1 MEYNPNE
8 ARKKTSPEQQIIRAA
23 RNVEY
28 DRKFRKS
35 AEDRLNQ
42 ENPTP
47 QGVFKVQSQ
56 AVARNIVEQAN
67 DLVNKKGKGEISNA
81 DFAAKMAMVDQ
92 MVGNLGNFTKTVES
106 NLALYNQML
115 KNGTLSYGMDQH
127 EEAVLQAID
136 RGEVE
141 LALDDEGRVKMEGVG
156 KHPMQGNFDINI
168 YDFVNIP
175 KPFRKMK
182 PINTLVDPFVKNL
195 GLDEN
200 GMPRARTNEN
210 GQLVYDSGDYAEHD
224 KEVLG
229 FTLDALNEVGPE
241 GVRSFLGDHL
251 NIPNDE
257 IKALAEDVNFV
268 DEDGLEFEDGAQ
280 AAAFKNLNG
289 YMGNKYT
296 RQVRPH
302 PDTIANAAA
311 TSAANIAA
319 QKQVMLPAQ
328 EEVQAQQTEVMQ
340 TPQGTVA
347 ETAIE
352 DISQTPTTDLNGQPI
367 ENNEIID
374 ESTEETVEET
384 PLKMKSL
391 SAKDLIKKYS

>member
-1 MEYNPNE
+1 MEYNPND
-8 ARKKTSPEQQIIRAA
+8 ARRKTSPEQQIIRAN
-23 RNVEY
+23 RSLEY
-28 DRKFRKS
+28 DRKFKKS

-56 AVARNIVEQAN
+56 AVAREIVGKAN
-67 DLVNKKGKGEISNA
+67 ELVNKKRKGEISNA
-81 DFAAKMAMVDQ
+81 DFAAQMAATEQ
-92 MVGNLGNFTKTVES
+92 MVSNLGNFTKTVES
-106 NLALYNQML
+106 NLALYNDML
-115 KNGTLSYGMDQH
+115 KNGTLSYGIDQH

-136 RGEVE
+136 RGDVK
-141 LALDDEGRVKMEGVG
+141 LALDKDGRVRMEGVG
-156 KHPMQGNFDINI
+156 RHPMEGNFDVNI

-182 PINTLVDPFVKNL
+182 PINLLVDPFVKNL

-200 GMPRARTNEN
+200 GMPRAKTNEN

-224 KEVLG
+224 KEVLD
-229 FTLDALNEVGPE
+229 FTLNALENVGPE

-251 NIPNDE
+251 NIPNNE

-268 DEDGLEFEDGAQ
+268 DEEGLEFEDAAQ

-289 YMGNKYT
+289 YMNGKYT

-302 PDTIANAAA
+302 PDTIAN
-311 TSAANIAA
+311 SAAVSAADIASK
-319 QKQVMLPAQ
+319 KQVMLPAQ

-340 TPQGTVA
+340 TPQGTIA
-347 ETAIE
+347 ETATE
-352 DISQTPTTDLNGQPI
+352 DVMQTPATDLEGKPI
-367 ENNEIID
+367 VDNEVVS
-374 ESTEETVEET
+374 ESIEETVSS
-384 PLKMKSL
+384 PVKMKEL
-391 SAKDLIKKYS
+391 SAADLIKKYS

>member
-1 MEYNPNE
+1 MEYNPND
-8 ARKKTSPEQQIIRAA
+8 ARRKTSPEQQIIRAN
-23 RNVEY
+23 RNLEY
-28 DRKFRKS
+28 DRKFKKS

-56 AVARNIVEQAN
+56 AVAREIVGKAN
-67 DLVNKKGKGEISNA
+67 ELVNKKRKGEISNA
-81 DFAAKMAMVDQ
+81 DFAAQMAATEQ
-92 MVGNLGNFTKTVES
+92 MVSNLGNFTKTVES
-106 NLALYNQML
+106 NLALYNDML
-115 KNGTLSYGMDQH
+115 KNGTLSYGIDQH

-136 RGEVE
+136 KGDVK
-141 LALDDEGRVKMEGVG
+141 LALDKDGRVRMEGVG
-156 KHPMQGNFDINI
+156 RHPIEGNFDVNI

-182 PINTLVDPFVKNL
+182 PINLLVDPFVKNL

-224 KEVLG
+224 KEVLD
-229 FTLDALNEVGPE
+229 FTLNALENVGPE

-251 NIPNDE
+251 NIPNKE

-268 DEDGLEFEDGAQ
+268 DEEGLEFEDAAQ

-289 YMGNKYT
+289 YMNAKYT

-302 PDTIANAAA
+302 PDTIAN
-311 TSAANIAA
+311 SAAVSAADIASK
-319 QKQVMLPAQ
+319 KQVMLPAQ

-347 ETAIE
+347 ETANEEILPPSIFSDKE
-352 DISQTPTTDLNGQPI
+352 EVVEDSQAEVVEQSPLTMKDIS
-367 ENNEIID
+367 
-374 ESTEETVEET
+374 
-384 PLKMKSL
+384 
-391 SAKDLIKKYS
+391 AADLIKKYS

>member
-1 MEYNPNE
+1 MEYNPND
-8 ARKKTSPEQQIIRAA
+8 ARRKTSPEQQIIRAN
-23 RNVEY
+23 RNLEY
-28 DRKFRKS
+28 DRKFKKS

-56 AVARNIVEQAN
+56 AVAREIVGKAN
-67 DLVNKKGKGEISNA
+67 ELVNKKRKGEISNA
-81 DFAAKMAMVDQ
+81 DFAAQMAATEQ
-92 MVGNLGNFTKTVES
+92 MVSNLGNFTKTVES
-106 NLALYNQML
+106 NLALYNDML
-115 KNGTLSYGMDQH
+115 KNGTLSYGIDQH

-136 RGEVE
+136 KGDVK
-141 LALDDEGRVKMEGVG
+141 LALDKDGRVRMEGVG
-156 KHPMQGNFDINI
+156 RHPMEGNFDVNI

-182 PINTLVDPFVKNL
+182 PINLLVDPFVKNL

-224 KEVLG
+224 KEVLD
-229 FTLDALNEVGPE
+229 FTINALENVGPE

-251 NIPNDE
+251 NIPNKE

-268 DEDGLEFEDGAQ
+268 DEEGLEFEDAAQ

-289 YMGNKYT
+289 YMNGKYT

-302 PDTIANAAA
+302 PDTIAN
-311 TSAANIAA
+311 SAAVSAADIASK
-319 QKQVMLPAQ
+319 KQVKLPAQ
-328 EEVQAQQTEVMQ
+328 EDVQQTEVMQ
-340 TPQGTVA
+340 TPQGVVA
-347 ETAIE
+347 ETATE
-352 DISQTPTTDLNGQPI
+352 DVMQTPATDLEGKPI
-367 ENNEIID
+367 VDNEVVSDSI
-374 ESTEETVEET
+374 EETVSS
-384 PLKMKSL
+384 PVKMKEL
-391 SAKDLIKKYS
+391 SAADLIKKYS

>member
-1 MEYNPNE
+1 MEYNPND
-8 ARKKTSPEQQIIRAA
+8 ARRKTSPEQQIIRAN
-23 RNVEY
+23 RSLEY
-28 DRKFRKS
+28 DRKFKKS

-56 AVARNIVEQAN
+56 AVAREIVGKAN
-67 DLVNKKGKGEISNA
+67 ELVNKKRKGEISNA
-81 DFAAKMAMVDQ
+81 DFAAQMAATEQ
-92 MVGNLGNFTKTVES
+92 MVSNLGNFTKTVES
-106 NLALYNQML
+106 NLALYNDML
-115 KNGTLSYGMDQH
+115 KNGTLSYGIDQH

-136 RGEVE
+136 RGDVK
-141 LALDDEGRVKMEGVG
+141 LALDKDGRVRMEGVG
-156 KHPMQGNFDINI
+156 RHPMEGNFDVNI

-182 PINTLVDPFVKNL
+182 PINLLVDPFVKNL

-200 GMPRARTNEN
+200 GMPRAKTNEN

-224 KEVLG
+224 KEVLD
-229 FTLDALNEVGPE
+229 FTLNALENVGPE

-251 NIPNDE
+251 NIPNNE

-268 DEDGLEFEDGAQ
+268 DEEGLEFEDAAQ

-289 YMGNKYT
+289 YMNGKYT

-302 PDTIANAAA
+302 PDTIAN
-311 TSAANIAA
+311 SAAVSAADIASK
-319 QKQVMLPAQ
+319 KQVMLPAQ

-340 TPQGTVA
+340 TPQGVVA
-347 ETAIE
+347 ETANEEILPPSIFSDKE
-352 DISQTPTTDLNGQPI
+352 EVVEDSQAEVVEQSPLTMKDIS
-367 ENNEIID
+367 
-374 ESTEETVEET
+374 
-384 PLKMKSL
+384 
-391 SAKDLIKKYS
+391 AADLIKKYS

>member
-1 MEYNPNE
+1 MEYNPND
-8 ARKKTSPEQQIIRAA
+8 ARRKTSPEQQIIRAN
-23 RNVEY
+23 RNLEY
-28 DRKFRKS
+28 DRKFKKS

-56 AVARNIVEQAN
+56 AVAREIVGKAN
-67 DLVNKKGKGEISNA
+67 ELVNKKRKGEISNA
-81 DFAAKMAMVDQ
+81 DFAAQMAATEQ
-92 MVGNLGNFTKTVES
+92 MVSNLGNFTKTVES
-106 NLALYNQML
+106 NLALYNDML
-115 KNGTLSYGMDQH
+115 KNGTLSYGIDQH

-136 RGEVE
+136 KGDVK
-141 LALDDEGRVKMEGVG
+141 LALDKDGRVRMEGVG
-156 KHPMQGNFDINI
+156 RHPMEGNFDVNI

-182 PINTLVDPFVKNL
+182 PINLLVDPFVKNL

-224 KEVLG
+224 KEVLD
-229 FTLDALNEVGPE
+229 FTINALENVGPE

-251 NIPNDE
+251 NIPNKE

-268 DEDGLEFEDGAQ
+268 DEEGLEFEDAAQ

-289 YMGNKYT
+289 YMNGKYT

-302 PDTIANAAA
+302 PDTIAN
-311 TSAANIAA
+311 SAAVSAADIASK
-319 QKQVMLPAQ
+319 KQVKLPAQ
-328 EEVQAQQTEVMQ
+328 EEVQQTEVMQ
-340 TPQGTVA
+340 TPQGVVA
-347 ETAIE
+347 ETAVE
-352 DISQTPTTDLNGQPI
+352 DINEPITMDLGQPI
-367 ENNEIID
+367 QA
-374 ESTEETVEET
+374 ETT
-384 PLKMKSL
+384 PLKMKAL
-391 SAKDLIKKYS
+391 SAADLIKKYS

>member
-1 MEYNPNE
+1 MEYNPND
-8 ARKKTSPEQQIIRAA
+8 ARRKTSPEQQIIRAN
-23 RNVEY
+23 RSLEY
-28 DRKFRKS
+28 DRKFKKS

-56 AVARNIVEQAN
+56 AVAREIVGKAN
-67 DLVNKKGKGEISNA
+67 ELVNKKRKGEISNA
-81 DFAAKMAMVDQ
+81 DFAAQMAATEQ
-92 MVGNLGNFTKTVES
+92 MVSNLGNFTKTVES
-106 NLALYNQML
+106 NLALYNDML
-115 KNGTLSYGMDQH
+115 KNGTLSYGIDQH

-136 RGEVE
+136 RGDVK
-141 LALDDEGRVKMEGVG
+141 LALDKDGRVRMEGVG
-156 KHPMQGNFDINI
+156 RHPMEGNFDVNI

-182 PINTLVDPFVKNL
+182 PINLLVDPFVKNL

-200 GMPRARTNEN
+200 GMPRAKTNEN

-224 KEVLG
+224 KEVLD
-229 FTLDALNEVGPE
+229 FTLNALENVGPE

-251 NIPNDE
+251 NIPNKE

-268 DEDGLEFEDGAQ
+268 DEEGLEFEDAAQ

-289 YMGNKYT
+289 YMNGKYT

-302 PDTIANAAA
+302 PDTIAN
-311 TSAANIAA
+311 SAAVSAADIASK
-319 QKQVMLPAQ
+319 KQVMLPAQ

-340 TPQGTVA
+340 TPQGTIA
-347 ETAIE
+347 ETATE
-352 DISQTPTTDLNGQPI
+352 DVMQTPATDLEGKPI
-367 ENNEIID
+367 VDNEVVS
-374 ESTEETVEET
+374 ESIEETVSS
-384 PLKMKSL
+384 PVKMKEL
-391 SAKDLIKKYS
+391 SAADLIKKYS

>member
-1 MEYNPNE
+1 MEYNPND
-8 ARKKTSPEQQIIRAA
+8 ARRKTSPEQQIIRAN
-23 RNVEY
+23 RSLEY
-28 DRKFRKS
+28 DRKFKKS

-56 AVARNIVEQAN
+56 AVAREIVGKAN
-67 DLVNKKGKGEISNA
+67 ELVNKKRKGEISNA
-81 DFAAKMAMVDQ
+81 DFAAQMAATEQ
-92 MVGNLGNFTKTVES
+92 MVSNLGNFTKTVES
-106 NLALYNQML
+106 NLALYNDML
-115 KNGTLSYGMDQH
+115 KNGTLSYGIDQH

-136 RGEVE
+136 RGDVK
-141 LALDDEGRVKMEGVG
+141 LALDKDGRVRMEGVG
-156 KHPMQGNFDINI
+156 RHPMEGNFDVNI

-182 PINTLVDPFVKNL
+182 PINLLVDPFVKNL

-224 KEVLG
+224 KEVLD
-229 FTLDALNEVGPE
+229 FTLNALENVGPE

-251 NIPNDE
+251 NIPNNE

-268 DEDGLEFEDGAQ
+268 DEEGLEFEDAAQ

-289 YMGNKYT
+289 YMNGKYT

-302 PDTIANAAA
+302 PDTIAN
-311 TSAANIAA
+311 SAAVSAADIASK
-319 QKQVMLPAQ
+319 KQVMLPAQ
-328 EEVQAQQTEVMQ
+328 EEVQQTEVMQ
-340 TPQGTVA
+340 TPQGTIA
-347 ETAIE
+347 ETATE
-352 DISQTPTTDLNGQPI
+352 DVMQTPATDLEGKPI
-367 ENNEIID
+367 VDNEVVS
-374 ESTEETVEET
+374 ESIEETVSS
-384 PLKMKSL
+384 PVKMKEL
-391 SAKDLIKKYS
+391 SAADLIKKYS

>member
-1 MEYNPNE
+1 MEYNPND
-8 ARKKTSPEQQIIRAA
+8 ARRKTSPEQQIIRAN
-23 RNVEY
+23 RNLEY
-28 DRKFRKS
+28 DRKFKKS

-56 AVARNIVEQAN
+56 AVAREIVGKAN
-67 DLVNKKGKGEISNA
+67 ELVNKKRKGEISNA
-81 DFAAKMAMVDQ
+81 DFAAQMAATEQ
-92 MVGNLGNFTKTVES
+92 MVSNLGNFTKTVES
-106 NLALYNQML
+106 NLALYNDML
-115 KNGTLSYGMDQH
+115 KNGTLSYGIDQH

-136 RGEVE
+136 KGDVK
-141 LALDDEGRVKMEGVG
+141 LALDKDGRVRMEGVG
-156 KHPMQGNFDINI
+156 RHPMEGNFDVNI

-182 PINTLVDPFVKNL
+182 PINLLVDPFVKNL

-224 KEVLG
+224 KEVLD
-229 FTLDALNEVGPE
+229 FTLNALENVGPE

-251 NIPNDE
+251 NIPNKE

-268 DEDGLEFEDGAQ
+268 DEEGLEFEDAAQ

-289 YMGNKYT
+289 YMNGKYT

-302 PDTIANAAA
+302 PDTIAN
-311 TSAANIAA
+311 SAAVSAADIASK
-319 QKQVMLPAQ
+319 KQVKLPAQ
-328 EEVQAQQTEVMQ
+328 EEVQQTEVMQ
-340 TPQGTVA
+340 TPQGAIA
-347 ETAIE
+347 ETATE
-352 DISQTPTTDLNGQPI
+352 DIMQTPATDLEGKPI
-367 ENNEIID
+367 VDNEVVS
-374 ESTEETVEET
+374 ESIEETVSS
-384 PLKMKSL
+384 PVKMKEL
-391 SAKDLIKKYS
+391 SAADLIKKYS

>member
-1 MEYNPNE
+1 MEYNPND
-8 ARKKTSPEQQIIRAA
+8 ARRKTSPEQQIIRAN
-23 RNVEY
+23 RSLEY
-28 DRKFRKS
+28 DRKFKKS

-56 AVARNIVEQAN
+56 AVAREIVGKAN
-67 DLVNKKGKGEISNA
+67 ELVNKKRKGEISNA
-81 DFAAKMAMVDQ
+81 DFAAQMAATEQ
-92 MVGNLGNFTKTVES
+92 MVSNLGNFTKTVES
-106 NLALYNQML
+106 NLALYNDML
-115 KNGTLSYGMDQH
+115 KNGTLSYGIDQH

-136 RGEVE
+136 RGDVK
-141 LALDDEGRVKMEGVG
+141 LALDKDGRVRMEGVG
-156 KHPMQGNFDINI
+156 RHPMEGNFDVNI

-182 PINTLVDPFVKNL
+182 PINLLVDPFVKNL

-224 KEVLG
+224 KEVLD
-229 FTLDALNEVGPE
+229 FTLNALENVGPE

-251 NIPNDE
+251 NIPNNE

-268 DEDGLEFEDGAQ
+268 DEEGLEFEDAAQ

-289 YMGNKYT
+289 YMNGKYT

-302 PDTIANAAA
+302 PDTIAN
-311 TSAANIAA
+311 SAAVSAADIASK
-319 QKQVMLPAQ
+319 KQVMLPAQ
-328 EEVQAQQTEVMQ
+328 EDVQQTEVMQ
-340 TPQGTVA
+340 TPQGVVA
-347 ETAIE
+347 ETANEEILPPSIFSDKE
-352 DISQTPTTDLNGQPI
+352 EVVEDSQAEVVEQSPLTMKDIS
-367 ENNEIID
+367 
-374 ESTEETVEET
+374 
-384 PLKMKSL
+384 
-391 SAKDLIKKYS
+391 AADLIKKYS

>member
-1 MEYNPNE
+1 MEYNPND
-8 ARKKTSPEQQIIRAA
+8 ARRKTSPEQQIIRAN
-23 RNVEY
+23 RNLEY
-28 DRKFRKS
+28 DRKFKKS

-56 AVARNIVEQAN
+56 AVAREIVGKAN
-67 DLVNKKGKGEISNA
+67 ELVNKKRKGEISNA
-81 DFAAKMAMVDQ
+81 DFAAQMAATEQ
-92 MVGNLGNFTKTVES
+92 MVSNLGDFTKTVES
-106 NLALYNQML
+106 NLALYNDML
-115 KNGTLSYGMDQH
+115 KNGTLSYGIDQH

-136 RGEVE
+136 RGDVK
-141 LALDDEGRVKMEGVG
+141 LALDKDGRVRMEGVG
-156 KHPMQGNFDINI
+156 RHPMEGNFDVNI

-182 PINTLVDPFVKNL
+182 PINLLVDPFVKNL

-224 KEVLG
+224 KEVLD
-229 FTLDALNEVGPE
+229 FTLNALENVGPE

-251 NIPNDE
+251 NMPNNE

-268 DEDGLEFEDGAQ
+268 DEEGLEFEDAAQ

-289 YMGNKYT
+289 YMNGKYT

-302 PDTIANAAA
+302 PDTIAN
-311 TSAANIAA
+311 SAAVSAADIASK
-319 QKQVMLPAQ
+319 KQVMLPAQ
-328 EEVQAQQTEVMQ
+328 EDVQQTEVMQ
-340 TPQGTVA
+340 TPQGTIA
-347 ETAIE
+347 ETATE
-352 DISQTPTTDLNGQPI
+352 DVMQTPATDLEGKPI
-367 ENNEIID
+367 VDNEVVS
-374 ESTEETVEET
+374 ESIEETVSS
-384 PLKMKSL
+384 PVKMKEL
-391 SAKDLIKKYS
+391 SAADLIKKYS

>member
-1 MEYNPNE
+1 MEYNPND
-8 ARKKTSPEQQIIRAA
+8 ARRKTSPEQQIIRAN
-23 RNVEY
+23 RNLEY
-28 DRKFRKS
+28 DRKFKKS

-56 AVARNIVEQAN
+56 AVAREIVGKAN
-67 DLVNKKGKGEISNA
+67 ELVNKKRKGEISNA
-81 DFAAKMAMVDQ
+81 DFAAQMAATEQ
-92 MVGNLGNFTKTVES
+92 MVSNLGNFTKTVES
-106 NLALYNQML
+106 NLALYNDML
-115 KNGTLSYGMDQH
+115 KNGTLSYGIDQH

-136 RGEVE
+136 RGDVK
-141 LALDDEGRVKMEGVG
+141 LALDKDGRVRMEGVG
-156 KHPMQGNFDINI
+156 RHPMEGNFDVNI

-182 PINTLVDPFVKNL
+182 PINLLVDPFVKNL

-224 KEVLG
+224 KEVLD
-229 FTLDALNEVGPE
+229 FTLNALENVGPE

-251 NIPNDE
+251 NMPNNE

-268 DEDGLEFEDGAQ
+268 DEEGLEFEDAAQ

-289 YMGNKYT
+289 YMNGKYT

-302 PDTIANAAA
+302 PDTIAN
-311 TSAANIAA
+311 SAAVSAADIASK
-319 QKQVMLPAQ
+319 KQVMLPAQ
-328 EEVQAQQTEVMQ
+328 EEVQQTEVTQ
-340 TPQGTVA
+340 TPQGVVA
-347 ETAIE
+347 ETANEEILPPSIFSDKE
-352 DISQTPTTDLNGQPI
+352 EVVEDSQAEVVEQSPLTMKDIS
-367 ENNEIID
+367 
-374 ESTEETVEET
+374 
-384 PLKMKSL
+384 
-391 SAKDLIKKYS
+391 AADLIKKYS

>member
-1 MEYNPNE
+1 MEYNPND
-8 ARKKTSPEQQIIRAA
+8 ARRKTSPEQQIIRAN
-23 RNVEY
+23 RNLEY
-28 DRKFRKS
+28 DRKFKKS

-56 AVARNIVEQAN
+56 AVAREIVGKAN
-67 DLVNKKGKGEISNA
+67 ELVNKKRKGEISNA
-81 DFAAKMAMVDQ
+81 DFAAQMAATEQ
-92 MVGNLGNFTKTVES
+92 MVSNLGNFTKTVES
-106 NLALYNQML
+106 NLALYNDML
-115 KNGTLSYGMDQH
+115 KNGTLSYGIDQH

-136 RGEVE
+136 KGDVK
-141 LALDDEGRVKMEGVG
+141 LALDKDGRVRMEGVG
-156 KHPMQGNFDINI
+156 RHPMEGNFDVNI

-182 PINTLVDPFVKNL
+182 PINLLVDPFVKNL

-224 KEVLG
+224 KEVLD
-229 FTLDALNEVGPE
+229 FTLNALENAGPE

-251 NIPNDE
+251 NIPNKE

-268 DEDGLEFEDGAQ
+268 DEEGLEFEDAAQ

-289 YMGNKYT
+289 YMNGKYT

-302 PDTIANAAA
+302 PDTIAN
-311 TSAANIAA
+311 SAAVSAADIASK
-319 QKQVMLPAQ
+319 KQVKLPAQ
-328 EEVQAQQTEVMQ
+328 EEVQQTEVMQ
-340 TPQGTVA
+340 TPQGVVA
-347 ETAIE
+347 ETANEEILPPSIFSDKE
-352 DISQTPTTDLNGQPI
+352 EVVEDSQAEVVEQSPLTMKDIS
-367 ENNEIID
+367 
-374 ESTEETVEET
+374 
-384 PLKMKSL
+384 
-391 SAKDLIKKYS
+391 AADLIKKYS

>member
-1 MEYNPNE
+1 MEYNPND
-8 ARKKTSPEQQIIRAA
+8 ARKKTSPEQQIIRAN
-23 RNVEY
+23 RNLEY
-28 DRKFRKS
+28 DRKFKKS

-56 AVARNIVEQAN
+56 AVAREIVGKAN
-67 DLVNKKGKGEISNA
+67 ELVNKKRKGEISNA
-81 DFAAKMAMVDQ
+81 DFAAQMAATEQ
-92 MVGNLGNFTKTVES
+92 MVSNLGNFTKTVES
-106 NLALYNQML
+106 NLALYNDML
-115 KNGTLSYGMDQH
+115 KNGTLSYGIDQY

-136 RGEVE
+136 KGDVK
-141 LALDDEGRVKMEGVG
+141 LALDKDGRVRMEGVG
-156 KHPMQGNFDINI
+156 KHPMEGNFDINI

-182 PINTLVDPFVKNL
+182 PINLLVDPFVKNL

-224 KEVLG
+224 KEVLD
-229 FTLDALNEVGPE
+229 FTLNALENVGPE

-251 NIPNDE
+251 NIPNNE

-268 DEDGLEFEDGAQ
+268 DEEGLEFEDAAQ

-289 YMGNKYT
+289 YMNGKYT

-302 PDTIANAAA
+302 PDTIAN
-311 TSAANIAA
+311 SAAVSAADIASK
-319 QKQVMLPAQ
+319 KQVTLPAQ
-328 EEVQAQQTEVMQ
+328 EEVQAQQTEIMQ

-347 ETAIE
+347 ETETE
-352 DISQTPTTDLNGQPI
+352 DVTIPNVAETMFDVSA
-367 ENNEIID
+367 
-374 ESTEETVEET
+374 ESSPV
-384 PLKMKSL
+384 KMKEL
-391 SAKDLIKKYS
+391 SAADLIKKYS

>member
-1 MEYNPNE
+1 MEYNPND
-8 ARKKTSPEQQIIRAA
+8 ARRKTSPEQQIIRAN
-23 RNVEY
+23 RNLEY
-28 DRKFRKS
+28 DRKFKKS

-56 AVARNIVEQAN
+56 AVAREIVGKAN
-67 DLVNKKGKGEISNA
+67 ELVNKKRKGEISNA
-81 DFAAKMAMVDQ
+81 DFAAQMAATEQ
-92 MVGNLGNFTKTVES
+92 MVSNLGNFTKTVES
-106 NLALYNQML
+106 NLALYNDML
-115 KNGTLSYGMDQH
+115 KNGTLSYGIDQH

-136 RGEVE
+136 KGDVK
-141 LALDDEGRVKMEGVG
+141 LALDKDGRVRMEGVG
-156 KHPMQGNFDINI
+156 RHPMEGNFDVNI

-182 PINTLVDPFVKNL
+182 PINLLVDPFVKNL

-224 KEVLG
+224 KEVLD
-229 FTLDALNEVGPE
+229 FTLNALENAGPE

-251 NIPNDE
+251 NIPNKE

-268 DEDGLEFEDGAQ
+268 DEEGLEFEDAAQ

-289 YMGNKYT
+289 YMNGKYT

-302 PDTIANAAA
+302 PDTIAN
-311 TSAANIAA
+311 SAAVSAADIASK
-319 QKQVMLPAQ
+319 KQVKLPAQ
-328 EEVQAQQTEVMQ
+328 EDVQQTEVMQ
-340 TPQGTVA
+340 TPQGVVA
-347 ETAIE
+347 ETANEEILPPSIFSDKE
-352 DISQTPTTDLNGQPI
+352 EVVEDSQAEVVEQSPLTMKDIS
-367 ENNEIID
+367 
-374 ESTEETVEET
+374 
-384 PLKMKSL
+384 
-391 SAKDLIKKYS
+391 AADLIKKYS

>member
-1 MEYNPNE
+1 MEYNPND
-8 ARKKTSPEQQIIRAA
+8 ARKKTSPEQQIIRAN
-23 RNVEY
+23 RNLEY
-28 DRKFRKS
+28 DRKFKKS

-56 AVARNIVEQAN
+56 AVAREIVGKAN
-67 DLVNKKGKGEISNA
+67 ELVNKKRKGEISNA
-81 DFAAKMAMVDQ
+81 DFAAQMAATEQ
-92 MVGNLGNFTKTVES
+92 MVSNLGNFTKTVES
-106 NLALYNQML
+106 NLALYNDML
-115 KNGTLSYGMDQH
+115 KNGTLSYGIDQH

-136 RGEVE
+136 RGDVK
-141 LALDDEGRVKMEGVG
+141 LALDKDGRVRMEGVG
-156 KHPMQGNFDINI
+156 KHPMEGNFDVNI

-182 PINTLVDPFVKNL
+182 PINLLVDPFVKNL

-224 KEVLG
+224 KEVLD
-229 FTLDALNEVGPE
+229 FTLNALENVGPE

-251 NIPNDE
+251 NIPNKE

-268 DEDGLEFEDGAQ
+268 DEEGLEFEDAAQ

-289 YMGNKYT
+289 YMNAKYT

-302 PDTIANAAA
+302 PDTIAN
-311 TSAANIAA
+311 SAAVSAADIASK
-319 QKQVMLPAQ
+319 KQVMLPAQ

-347 ETAIE
+347 ETAVENINE
-352 DISQTPTTDLNGQPI
+352 PITMDLGQPI
-367 ENNEIID
+367 QA
-374 ESTEETVEET
+374 EST
-384 PLKMKSL
+384 PIKMKAL
-391 SAKDLIKKYS
+391 SAADLIKKYS

>member
-1 MEYNPNE
+1 MEYNPND
-8 ARKKTSPEQQIIRAA
+8 ARRKTSPEQQIIRAN
-23 RNVEY
+23 RNLEY
-28 DRKFRKS
+28 DRKFKKS

-56 AVARNIVEQAN
+56 AVAREIVGKAN
-67 DLVNKKGKGEISNA
+67 ELVNKKRKGEISNA
-81 DFAAKMAMVDQ
+81 DFAAQMAATEQ
-92 MVGNLGNFTKTVES
+92 MVSNLGNFTKTVES
-106 NLALYNQML
+106 NLALYNDML
-115 KNGTLSYGMDQH
+115 KNGTLSYGIDQH

-136 RGEVE
+136 KGDVK
-141 LALDDEGRVKMEGVG
+141 LALDKDGRVRMEGVG
-156 KHPMQGNFDINI
+156 RHPMEGNFDINI

-182 PINTLVDPFVKNL
+182 PINLLVDPFVKNL

-224 KEVLG
+224 KEILD
-229 FTLDALNEVGPE
+229 FTLNALENVGPE

-251 NIPNDE
+251 NIPNNE

-268 DEDGLEFEDGAQ
+268 DEEGLEFEDAAQ

-289 YMGNKYT
+289 YMNGKYT

-302 PDTIANAAA
+302 PDTIAN
-311 TSAANIAA
+311 SAAVSAADIASK
-319 QKQVMLPAQ
+319 KQVKLPAQ
-328 EEVQAQQTEVMQ
+328 EEVQQTEVMQ
-340 TPQGTVA
+340 TPQGAIA
-347 ETAIE
+347 ETATE
-352 DISQTPTTDLNGQPI
+352 DVMQTPATDLEGKPI
-367 ENNEIID
+367 VDNEVVS
-374 ESTEETVEET
+374 ESIEETVSS
-384 PLKMKSL
+384 PVKMKEL
-391 SAKDLIKKYS
+391 SAADLIKKYS

>member
-1 MEYNPNE
+1 MEYNPND
-8 ARKKTSPEQQIIRAA
+8 ARRKTSPEQQIIRAN
-23 RNVEY
+23 RNLEY
-28 DRKFRKS
+28 DRKFKKS

-56 AVARNIVEQAN
+56 AVAREIVGKAN
-67 DLVNKKGKGEISNA
+67 ELVNKKRKGEISNA
-81 DFAAKMAMVDQ
+81 DFAAQMAATEQ
-92 MVGNLGNFTKTVES
+92 MVSNLGNFTKTVES
-106 NLALYNQML
+106 NLALYNDML
-115 KNGTLSYGMDQH
+115 KNGTLSYGIDQH

-136 RGEVE
+136 RGDVK
-141 LALDDEGRVKMEGVG
+141 LALDKDGRVRMEGVG
-156 KHPMQGNFDINI
+156 RHPMEGNFDVNI

-182 PINTLVDPFVKNL
+182 PINLLVDPFVKNL

-224 KEVLG
+224 KEVLD
-229 FTLDALNEVGPE
+229 FTLNALENVGPE

-251 NIPNDE
+251 NMPNNE

-268 DEDGLEFEDGAQ
+268 DEEGLEFEDAAQ

-289 YMGNKYT
+289 YMNGKYT

-302 PDTIANAAA
+302 PDTIAN
-311 TSAANIAA
+311 SAAVSAADIASK
-319 QKQVMLPAQ
+319 KQVMLPAQ

-347 ETAIE
+347 ETAVE
-352 DISQTPTTDLNGQPI
+352 DINEPITMDLGQPI
-367 ENNEIID
+367 QA
-374 ESTEETVEET
+374 EST
-384 PLKMKSL
+384 PIKMKAL
-391 SAKDLIKKYS
+391 SAADLIKKYS

>member
-1 MEYNPNE
+1 MEYNPND
-8 ARKKTSPEQQIIRAA
+8 ARKKTSPEQQIIRAT
-23 RNVEY
+23 RNLEY
-28 DRKFRKS
+28 DRKFKKS

-56 AVARNIVEQAN
+56 AVAREIVGRAN
-67 DLVNKKGKGEISNA
+67 ELVNKKSKGEISNA
-81 DFAAKMAMVDQ
+81 DFAAQMAATEQ

-106 NLALYNQML
+106 NLALYNDML

-136 RGEVE
+136 KGDVK
-141 LALDDEGRVKMEGVG
+141 LALDKDGRVRMEGFG
-156 KHPMQGNFDINI
+156 KHPIEGNFDINI

-182 PINTLVDPFVKNL
+182 PINLLVDPFVKNL

-210 GQLVYDSGDYAEHD
+210 GQLVYDSGDYSEHD
-224 KEVLG
+224 KEVLD
-229 FTLDALNEVGPE
+229 FTLNALENAGPE

-251 NIPNDE
+251 NIPNNE

-268 DEDGLEFEDGAQ
+268 DEEGLEFEDAAQ

-289 YMGNKYT
+289 YMGGKYT

-302 PDTIANAAA
+302 PDTIAN
-311 TSAANIAA
+311 SAAVSAADIAA
-319 QKQVMLPAQ
+319 KKQVKLPAQ
-328 EEVQAQQTEVMQ
+328 EEVQQTEVMQ
-340 TPQGTVA
+340 TPQGVVA

-352 DISQTPTTDLNGQPI
+352 DVNQTEVTDLNGQPI
-367 ENNEIID
+367 QAEQT
-374 ESTEETVEET
+374 ESIETT
-384 PLKMKSL
+384 PLKMKAL
-391 SAKDLIKKYS
+391 SAADLIKKYS

>member
-1 MEYNPNE
+1 MEYNPND
-8 ARKKTSPEQQIIRAA
+8 ARRKTSPEQQIIRAN
-23 RNVEY
+23 RSLEY
-28 DRKFRKS
+28 DRKFKKS

-56 AVARNIVEQAN
+56 AVAREIVGKAN
-67 DLVNKKGKGEISNA
+67 ELVNKKRKGEISNA
-81 DFAAKMAMVDQ
+81 DFAAQMAATEQ
-92 MVGNLGNFTKTVES
+92 MVSNLGNFTKTVES
-106 NLALYNQML
+106 NLALYNDML
-115 KNGTLSYGMDQH
+115 KNGTLSYGIDQH

-136 RGEVE
+136 KGDVK
-141 LALDDEGRVKMEGVG
+141 LALDKDGRVRMEGVG
-156 KHPMQGNFDINI
+156 RHPMEGNFDVNI

-182 PINTLVDPFVKNL
+182 PINLLVDPFVKNL

-224 KEVLG
+224 KEVLD
-229 FTLDALNEVGPE
+229 FTLNALENVGPE

-251 NIPNDE
+251 NIPNNE

-268 DEDGLEFEDGAQ
+268 DEEGLEFEDAAQ

-289 YMGNKYT
+289 YMNGKYT

-302 PDTIANAAA
+302 PDTIAN
-311 TSAANIAA
+311 SAAVSAADIASK
-319 QKQVMLPAQ
+319 KQVKLPAQ
-328 EEVQAQQTEVMQ
+328 EEVQQTEVMQ
-340 TPQGTVA
+340 TPQGVVA
-347 ETAIE
+347 ETATE
-352 DISQTPTTDLNGQPI
+352 DVMQTPATDLEGKPI
-367 ENNEIID
+367 VDNEVVS
-374 ESTEETVEET
+374 ESIEETVSS
-384 PLKMKSL
+384 PVKMKEL
-391 SAKDLIKKYS
+391 SAADLIKKYS

>member
-1 MEYNPNE
+1 MEYNPND
-8 ARKKTSPEQQIIRAA
+8 ARRKTSPEQQIIRAN
-23 RNVEY
+23 RNLEY
-28 DRKFRKS
+28 DRKFKKS

-56 AVARNIVEQAN
+56 AVAREIVGKAN
-67 DLVNKKGKGEISNA
+67 ELVNKKRKGEISNA
-81 DFAAKMAMVDQ
+81 DFAAQMAATEQ
-92 MVGNLGNFTKTVES
+92 MVSNLGNFTKTVES
-106 NLALYNQML
+106 NLALYNDML
-115 KNGTLSYGMDQH
+115 KNGTLSYGIDQH

-136 RGEVE
+136 KGDVK
-141 LALDDEGRVKMEGVG
+141 LALDKDGRVRMEGVG
-156 KHPMQGNFDINI
+156 RHPMEGNFDVNI

-182 PINTLVDPFVKNL
+182 PINLLVDPFVKNL

-224 KEVLG
+224 KEVLD
-229 FTLDALNEVGPE
+229 FTLNALENVGPE

-251 NIPNDE
+251 NIPNKE

-268 DEDGLEFEDGAQ
+268 DEEGLEFEDAAQ

-289 YMGNKYT
+289 YMNGKYT

-302 PDTIANAAA
+302 PDTIAN
-311 TSAANIAA
+311 SAAVSAADIASK
-319 QKQVMLPAQ
+319 KQVKLPAQ
-328 EEVQAQQTEVMQ
+328 EDVQQTEVMQ
-340 TPQGTVA
+340 TPQGVVA
-347 ETAIE
+347 ETANEEILPPSIFSDKE
-352 DISQTPTTDLNGQPI
+352 EVVEDSQAEVVEQSPLTMKDIS
-367 ENNEIID
+367 
-374 ESTEETVEET
+374 
-384 PLKMKSL
+384 
-391 SAKDLIKKYS
+391 AADLIKKYS

>member
-1 MEYNPNE
+1 MEYNPND
-8 ARKKTSPEQQIIRAA
+8 ARRKTSPEQQIIRAN
-23 RNVEY
+23 RNLEY
-28 DRKFRKS
+28 DRKFKKS

-56 AVARNIVEQAN
+56 AVAREIVGKAN
-67 DLVNKKGKGEISNA
+67 ELVNKKRKGEISNA
-81 DFAAKMAMVDQ
+81 DFAAQMAATEQ
-92 MVGNLGNFTKTVES
+92 MVSNLGNFTKTVES
-106 NLALYNQML
+106 NLALYNNML
-115 KNGTLSYGMDQH
+115 KNGTLSYGIDQH

-136 RGEVE
+136 KGDVK
-141 LALDDEGRVKMEGVG
+141 LALDKDGRVRMEGVG
-156 KHPMQGNFDINI
+156 RHPMEGNFDVNI

-182 PINTLVDPFVKNL
+182 PINLLVDPFVKNL

-224 KEVLG
+224 KEVLD
-229 FTLDALNEVGPE
+229 FTLNALENVGPE

-251 NIPNDE
+251 NIPNKE

-268 DEDGLEFEDGAQ
+268 DEEGLEFEDAAQ

-289 YMGNKYT
+289 YMNGKYT

-302 PDTIANAAA
+302 PDTIAN
-311 TSAANIAA
+311 SAAVSAADIASK
-319 QKQVMLPAQ
+319 KQVKLPAQ
-328 EEVQAQQTEVMQ
+328 EDVQQTEVMQ
-340 TPQGTVA
+340 TPQGVVA
-347 ETAIE
+347 ETANEEILPPSIFSDKE
-352 DISQTPTTDLNGQPI
+352 EVVEDSQAEVVEQSPLTMKDIS
-367 ENNEIID
+367 
-374 ESTEETVEET
+374 
-384 PLKMKSL
+384 
-391 SAKDLIKKYS
+391 AADLIKKYS

>member
-1 MEYNPNE
+1 MEYNPND
-8 ARKKTSPEQQIIRAA
+8 ARRKTSPEQQIIRAN
-23 RNVEY
+23 RNLEY
-28 DRKFRKS
+28 DRKFKKS

-56 AVARNIVEQAN
+56 AVAREIVGKAN
-67 DLVNKKGKGEISNA
+67 ELVNKKRKGEISNA
-81 DFAAKMAMVDQ
+81 DFAAQMAATEQ
-92 MVGNLGNFTKTVES
+92 MVSNLGNFTKTVES
-106 NLALYNQML
+106 NLALYNDML
-115 KNGTLSYGMDQH
+115 KNGTLSYGIDQH

-136 RGEVE
+136 RGDVK
-141 LALDDEGRVKMEGVG
+141 LALDKDGRVRMEGVG
-156 KHPMQGNFDINI
+156 RHPMEGNFDVNI

-182 PINTLVDPFVKNL
+182 PINLLVDPFVKNL

-224 KEVLG
+224 KEVLD
-229 FTLDALNEVGPE
+229 FTLNALENVGPE

-251 NIPNDE
+251 NMPNNE

-268 DEDGLEFEDGAQ
+268 DEEGLEFEDAAQ

-289 YMGNKYT
+289 YMNAKYT

-302 PDTIANAAA
+302 PDTIANSAAV
-311 TSAANIAA
+311 SAANIASK
-319 QKQVMLPAQ
+319 KQVMLPAQ
-328 EEVQAQQTEVMQ
+328 EEVQQTEVTQ
-340 TPQGTVA
+340 IPKGVVA
-347 ETAIE
+347 ETANEEILPPSIFSDKEEVVE
-352 DISQTPTTDLNGQPI
+352 DSQAKVVEQSPLTMKNIS
-367 ENNEIID
+367 
-374 ESTEETVEET
+374 
-384 PLKMKSL
+384 
-391 SAKDLIKKYS
+391 AADLIKKYS

>member
-1 MEYNPNE
+1 MEYNPND
-8 ARKKTSPEQQIIRAA
+8 ARRKTSPEQQIIRAN
-23 RNVEY
+23 RNLEY
-28 DRKFRKS
+28 DRKFKKS

-56 AVARNIVEQAN
+56 AVAREIVGKAN
-67 DLVNKKGKGEISNA
+67 ELVNKKRKGEISNA
-81 DFAAKMAMVDQ
+81 DFAAQMAATEQ
-92 MVGNLGNFTKTVES
+92 MVSNLGNFTKTVES
-106 NLALYNQML
+106 NLALYNDML
-115 KNGTLSYGMDQH
+115 KNGTLSYGIDQH

-136 RGEVE
+136 KGDVK
-141 LALDDEGRVKMEGVG
+141 LALDKDGRVRMEGVG
-156 KHPMQGNFDINI
+156 RHPMEGNFDINI

-182 PINTLVDPFVKNL
+182 PINLLVDPFVKNL

-224 KEVLG
+224 KEILD
-229 FTLDALNEVGPE
+229 FTLNALENVGPE

-251 NIPNDE
+251 NIPNNE

-268 DEDGLEFEDGAQ
+268 DEEGLEFEDAAQ

-289 YMGNKYT
+289 YMNGKYT

-302 PDTIANAAA
+302 PDTIAN
-311 TSAANIAA
+311 SAAVSAADIASK
-319 QKQVMLPAQ
+319 KQVKLPAQ
-328 EEVQAQQTEVMQ
+328 EEIQQTEVMQ
-340 TPQGTVA
+340 TPQGVVA
-347 ETAIE
+347 ETANEEILPPSIFSDKE
-352 DISQTPTTDLNGQPI
+352 EVVEDSQAEVVEQSPLTMKDIS
-367 ENNEIID
+367 
-374 ESTEETVEET
+374 
-384 PLKMKSL
+384 
-391 SAKDLIKKYS
+391 AADLIKKYS

>member
-1 MEYNPNE
+1 MEYNPND
-8 ARKKTSPEQQIIRAA
+8 ARRKTSPEQQIIRAN
-23 RNVEY
+23 RNLEY
-28 DRKFRKS
+28 DRKFKKS

-56 AVARNIVEQAN
+56 AVAREIVGKAN
-67 DLVNKKGKGEISNA
+67 ELVNKKRKGEISNA
-81 DFAAKMAMVDQ
+81 DFAAQMAATEQ
-92 MVGNLGNFTKTVES
+92 MVSNLGNFTKTVES
-106 NLALYNQML
+106 NLALYNDML
-115 KNGTLSYGMDQH
+115 KNGTLSYGIDQH

-136 RGEVE
+136 KGDVK
-141 LALDDEGRVKMEGVG
+141 LALDKDGRVRMEGVG
-156 KHPMQGNFDINI
+156 RHPIEGNFDINI

-182 PINTLVDPFVKNL
+182 PINLLVDPFVKNL

-224 KEVLG
+224 KEILD
-229 FTLDALNEVGPE
+229 FTLNALENVGPE

-251 NIPNDE
+251 NIPNNE

-268 DEDGLEFEDGAQ
+268 DEEGLEFEDAAQ

-289 YMGNKYT
+289 YMNGKYT

-302 PDTIANAAA
+302 PDTIAN
-311 TSAANIAA
+311 SAAVSAADIASK
-319 QKQVMLPAQ
+319 KQVKLPAQ
-328 EEVQAQQTEVMQ
+328 EEIQQTEVMQ
-340 TPQGTVA
+340 TPQGVVA
-347 ETAIE
+347 ETANEEILPPSIFSDKE
-352 DISQTPTTDLNGQPI
+352 EVVEDSQAEVVEQSPLTMKDIS
-367 ENNEIID
+367 
-374 ESTEETVEET
+374 
-384 PLKMKSL
+384 
-391 SAKDLIKKYS
+391 AADLIKKYS

>member
-1 MEYNPNE
+1 MEYNPND
-8 ARKKTSPEQQIIRAA
+8 ARRKTSPEQQIIRAN
-23 RNVEY
+23 RNLEY
-28 DRKFRKS
+28 DRKFKKS

-56 AVARNIVEQAN
+56 AVAREIVGKAN
-67 DLVNKKGKGEISNA
+67 ELVNKKRKGEISNA
-81 DFAAKMAMVDQ
+81 DFAAQMAATEQ
-92 MVGNLGNFTKTVES
+92 MVSNLGNFTKTVES
-106 NLALYNQML
+106 NLALYNDML
-115 KNGTLSYGMDQH
+115 KNGTLSYGIDQH

-136 RGEVE
+136 RGDVK
-141 LALDDEGRVKMEGVG
+141 LALDKDGRVRMEGVG
-156 KHPMQGNFDINI
+156 RHPMEGNFDINI

-182 PINTLVDPFVKNL
+182 PINLLVDPFVKNL

-224 KEVLG
+224 KEVLD
-229 FTLDALNEVGPE
+229 FTLNALENVGPE

-251 NIPNDE
+251 NIPNKE

-268 DEDGLEFEDGAQ
+268 DEEGLEFEDAAQ

-289 YMGNKYT
+289 YMNGKYT

-302 PDTIANAAA
+302 PDTIAN
-311 TSAANIAA
+311 SAAVSAADIASK
-319 QKQVMLPAQ
+319 KQVMLPAQ
-328 EEVQAQQTEVMQ
+328 EDVQQTEVVQ
-340 TPQGTVA
+340 TPQGFVA
-347 ETAIE
+347 ETANEEILPPSIFSDKE
-352 DISQTPTTDLNGQPI
+352 EVVEDSQAEVVEQSPLTMKDIS
-367 ENNEIID
+367 
-374 ESTEETVEET
+374 
-384 PLKMKSL
+384 
-391 SAKDLIKKYS
+391 AADLIKKYS